1 MRFEN
6 VRIPFRGYWSTPF
19 SRWQGRLSGEHPLR
33 LLARCGAEVLRERGH
48 DLNGIDG
55 LHLGTTVPSLKSF
68 WGAPW
73 VAAMMGNAAITGPT
87 LSQACATSA
96 RVIVSAAAT
105 IEAGGAANVLAVAAD
120 RTSNGPHIVYPDPAA
135 PGGTCQ
141 SENWVLDNFQDDPH
155 ARLAMLDTA
164 ENMARR
170 FGFSRAAQD
179 AATLLR
185 HRQYADALADDR
197 AFQRRYM
204 HSVHVQVGKH
214 MVELSEDEGVVETT
228 ADGLARLRP
237 LQKDGT
243 VTYGAQTHPADGNA
257 GIILQSAEGRDDET
271 GVRIRLIAYG
281 EGRAESGYM
290 GMAPVPA
297 AQAALARAGLS
308 IADIRAIKTHNPFV
322 VNDLYFAQEMG
333 VALEAMNNFGSS
345 LIYGHPQAPTG
356 MRLVIELIE
365 ELVLAGGGYGLF
377 TGCAAGDT
385 GAALVVRA
393 D

>member
-1 MRFEN
+1 
-6 VRIPFRGYWSTPF
+6 
-19 SRWQGRLSGEHPLR
+19 
-33 LLARCGAEVLRERGH
+33 
-48 DLNGIDG
+48 
-55 LHLGTTVPSLKSF
+55 
-68 WGAPW
+68 
-73 VAAMMGNAAITGPT
+73 
-87 LSQACATSA
+87 
-96 RVIVSAAAT
+96 VIVSAAAA
-105 IEAGGAANVLAVAAD
+105 IEAGGAAKVLAVAAD

-164 ENMARR
+164 ENIARR

-185 HRQYADALADDR
+185 FRQYTDALADDR

-204 HSVHVQVGKH
+204 HSVHVQTGKH
-214 MVELSEDEGVVETT
+214 VVELSEDEGIVETT
-228 ADGLARLRP
+228 AAGLARLQP
-237 LQKDGT
+237 LRKDGT

-257 GIILQSAEGRDDET
+257 GIILQSAEGRDDEA

-281 EGRAESGYM
+281 EGRAETGYM

-297 AQAALARAGLS
+297 AYAALAQAGLS
-308 IADIRAIKTHNPFV
+308 IIDIKAIKTHNPFV
-322 VNDLYFAQEMG
+322 VNDLYFASEMG

-385 GAALVVRA
+385 GAALVVRV